1 MRNMSS
7 LELLSHMKQKW
18 TQMLTV
24 FSKMR
29 CNTVVNMP
37 VFELFKKCLFATCLL
52 YLNAVFKSRIFLHTN
67 WKWCCNNKNV
77 HF

>member
-1 MRNMSS
+1 MSS

-24 FSKMR
+24 FYKMQ

-37 VFELFKKCLFATCLL
+37 LFELF
-52 YLNAVFKSRIFLHTN
+52 
-67 WKWCCNNKNV
+67 
-77 HF
+77 